1 MAIFRAPKPGGWN
14 FTLAG
19 LAAQSRDGI
28 ASIRSA
34 VQELTGFGYLR
45 RVQHHKP
52 NGDFGEVECGVI
64 ASPAYLA
71 RQGLPPCGACTAA
84 GN

>member
-1 MAIFRAPKPGGWN
+1 M
-14 FTLAG
+14 
-19 LAAQSRDGI
+19 
-28 ASIRSA
+28 
-34 VQELTGFGYLR
+34 QELTGFGYLR

-64 ASPAYLA
+64 ASPAYFA

-84 GN
+84 GKLPLCETRTARALQALCGFAIA